1 MIALKIRSVNIV
13 CSIRFAPLLTHHIGK
28 RLNEFSLIEDQKFIF
43 DKILNIIDEK
53 KIEAVLIA
61 GDVYDKPVPSA
72 EAVTVLN
79 SFLNSLAK
87 RNLKVFVISGN
98 HDSQE
103 RIGFGAELISQSG
116 VYMSKPFSR
125 NVETHKI
132 KDEYGEINIYM
143 LPFIKPAMVKHVYEE
158 ADIDSYDSA
167 MAYVMEQTKVDEGER
182 NLLIAHQ
189 FVRGADRC
197 DSEEVSV
204 GGIDEVSVENFKRF
218 DYVALGHLH
227 SPQHIKS
234 EFVRYSGT
242 PLKYSFSEAKHQK
255 TALIVNMKEK
265 GNITLEKVPLI
276 PKHDMIEIKGK
287 YQEIMSKDFY
297 KDIDR
302 MDYAHVTLTDE
313 QDVLHAM
320 ELLRTVYPNIMK
332 LDYDNTRTRSNNE
345 IKGGKNVEKK
355 QPLDLFKE
363 FYELQNNQ
371 PMSREQ
377 ADFMDKLIKDVWE
390 VNE

>member
-1 MIALKIRSVNIV
+1 M
-13 CSIRFAPLLTHHIGK
+13 RFLHLADLHIGK

-116 VYMSKPFSR
+116 VYMSKPFSG

-132 KDEYGEINIYM
+132 KDEYGDINIYM
-143 LPFIKPAMVKHVYEE
+143 LPFIKPAMVKHVYDE
-158 ADIDSYDSA
+158 AGIDSYDSA
-167 MAYVMEQTKVDEGER
+167 MAYVMEQTKVDESER

-255 TALIVNMKEK
+255 TALIVDMKEK

-345 IKGGKNVEKK
+345 IKGGENVEKK

-377 ADFMDKLIKDVWE
+377 ADFMEKLIKDVWK

>member
-1 MIALKIRSVNIV
+1 M
-13 CSIRFAPLLTHHIGK
+13 RFLHLADLHIGK

-103 RIGFGAELISQSG
+103 RIGFGADLISQSG
-116 VYMSKPFSR
+116 VYMSKPFSG

-167 MAYVMEQTKVDEGER
+167 MAYVMEQTKVDESER

-227 SPQHIKS
+227 SPQHIQS

-255 TALIVNMKEK
+255 TALIVDMKEK

-345 IKGGKNVEKK
+345 IKGGENVEKK

-377 ADFMDKLIKDVWE
+377 VDFMDKLIKDVWE